1 MTVVKSQRQAKI
13 LEIISTINVETQEQL
28 LQELEQAGFRST
40 QATISRDIK
49 ELRIVKA
56 LTTLGTYRYTTAAKE
71 VPTSFSNRLN
81 TIFRECVTR
90 YDYAQNLVVIHTLPG
105 LAAAAASAI
114 DSMNLSV
121 VVGTLAGD
129 DTVMVV
135 MRDNN
140 AAAQFC
146 GEISNLTN

>member
-1 MTVVKSQRQAKI
+1 MKAERQAKI
-13 LEIISTINVETQEQL
+13 MEIISTINVETQEQL
-28 LQELEQAGFRST
+28 LEALQEAGFRST

-49 ELRIVKA
+49 ELRIVKE
-56 LTTLGTYRYTTAAKE
+56 LTSLGTYRYTSATKE
-71 VPTSFSNRLN
+71 VPTTFSSRLN

-90 YDYAQNLVVIHTLPG
+90 YDYAQNIVVIHTLPG
-105 LAAAAASAI
+105 LAGAAASAI
-114 DSMNLSV
+114 DSMNMSV

-140 AAAQFC
+140 SAAVFC

>member
-1 MTVVKSQRQAKI
+1 MKSQRQAKI
-13 LEIISTINVETQEQL
+13 MEIISTTNVETQEQL
-28 LQELEQAGFRST
+28 LQELEEAGFRST

-49 ELRIVKA
+49 ELRIVKE
-56 LTTLGTYRYTTAAKE
+56 LTNLGTYRYTTSAKE
-71 VPTSFSNRLN
+71 LPSTFSSRLN

-90 YDYAQNLVVIHTLPG
+90 YDYAQNIVVIHTLPG
-105 LAAAAASAI
+105 LANAAASAI
-114 DSMNLSV
+114 DAMNMSV

>member
-1 MTVVKSQRQAKI
+1 MKSQRQAKI

-28 LQELEQAGFRST
+28 LQELQSAGFHST

-49 ELRIVKA
+49 ELRIVKE
-56 LTTLGTYRYTTAAKE
+56 LTTLGTYRYTTVAKE
-71 VPTSFSNRLN
+71 VPSTFSNRLN

-90 YDYAQNLVVIHTLPG
+90 YDYAQNIVVIHTLPG
-105 LAAAAASAI
+105 LAGAAASAI
-114 DSMNLSV
+114 DAMSMSV

-146 GEISNLTN
+146 GEISNLMN

>member
-1 MTVVKSQRQAKI
+1 MKSQRQAKI

-28 LQELEQAGFRST
+28 LQELQSAGFRST

-49 ELRIVKA
+49 ELRIVKE
-56 LTTLGTYRYTTAAKE
+56 LTTLGTYRYTTVAKE
-71 VPTSFSNRLN
+71 VPSSFSNRLN

-105 LAAAAASAI
+105 LAGAAASAI
-114 DSMNLSV
+114 DAMNMSV

-135 MRDNN
+135 MRDTN

-146 GEISNLTN
+146 GEISSLTN